1 MSLDTTTDVVALPL
15 FYCRVS
21 LIFQGFLTLQASSML
36 YGDEAMTYACC
47 GRGWLRDKRY
57 HGASYVHEQ

>member
-15 FYCRVS
+15 FCCRVS

-36 YGDEAMTYACC
+36 YGDEAMTYACMLWEVM
-47 GRGWLRDKRY
+47 GQR
-57 HGASYVHEQ
+57 